1 MYHQSHLYH
10 LKDSKFAQIAT
21 FIIPQN
27 LDKEKHKKVIKKHLK
42 ANVIPS
48 VNVGRLTRVTK
59 DKLCVVVSSSDS
71 LKVAVLPHA
80 HNMQHV
86 IIVNN
91 DTDNFFIIVTSIIKL
106 MLLPPAP

>member
-1 MYHQSHLYH
+1 MNELLAKYPAVLNV
-10 LKDSKFAQIAT
+10 AT
-21 FIIPQN
+21 VAEILGVTPATVRR
-27 LDKEKHKKVIKKHLK
+27 LLK

-80 HNMQHV
+80 HNMQHA
-86 IIVNN
+86 IAVNN
-91 DTDNFFIIVTSIIKL
+91 NTDNFFIIVTSIIKL
-106 MLLPPAP
+106 MSLP

>member
-1 MYHQSHLYH
+1 MNELLAKYPAVL
-10 LKDSKFAQIAT
+10 DVAT
-21 FIIPQN
+21 VAEILGVTPATVRR
-27 LDKEKHKKVIKKHLK
+27 LLK

-86 IIVNN
+86 MIVNN

>member
-1 MYHQSHLYH
+1 MNELLAKHPAVL
-10 LKDSKFAQIAT
+10 DVAT
-21 FIIPQN
+21 VAEILGVIPATVRK
-27 LDKEKHKKVIKKHLK
+27 LLK

-48 VNVGRLTRVTK
+48 VKVGKLTRVTK

-80 HNMQHV
+80 HNMQHA

-91 DTDNFFIIVTSIIKL
+91 NTDNFFIIVTSIIKL

>member
-1 MYHQSHLYH
+1 MNELLAKYPAVL
-10 LKDSKFAQIAT
+10 DVAT
-21 FIIPQN
+21 VAEILGVTPATVRR
-27 LDKEKHKKVIKKHLK
+27 LLK

-48 VNVGRLTRVTK
+48 VNVGRLPRVTK

-80 HNMQHV
+80 HNMQHA

-91 DTDNFFIIVTSIIKL
+91 NTDNFFIIVTSIIKL